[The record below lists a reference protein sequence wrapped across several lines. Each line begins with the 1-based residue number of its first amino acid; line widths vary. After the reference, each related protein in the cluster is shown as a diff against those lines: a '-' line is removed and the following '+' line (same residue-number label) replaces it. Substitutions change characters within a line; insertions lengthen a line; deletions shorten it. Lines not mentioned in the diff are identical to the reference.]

1 MMMGKR
7 EGAKARGRGGAKAQ
21 GRGGAK
27 KAGLPMISA
36 LRYFLK
42 GNTIFALN
50 GMILIAIDSVFCLL
64 PPLFQQVYTDNIITR
79 KNPEWFTPLLTIY
92 VMLFV
97 FQLLLWIAFSILRR
111 KSQARINITT
121 SANYLW
127 TVLKLPMARFTQF
140 SPGELVARYATIS
153 KTTKL
158 MDYALPIIC
167 ILILPVICCYLVMLF
182 NWKLGLLEIFSI
194 LLLVY
199 VMRSTTKMQ
208 KKIAMNQEVTDARL
222 QNVTMT
228 GMSNLE
234 TIKSL
239 GCERHFFAQWERAFA
254 QAMNARVTTVTTS
267 IYINALPEIVL
278 QLTNGII
285 LCLGTWLIL
294 QGELTPGMLLA
305 SQGLINE
312 TIYPLNRTISS
323 VQTFMTLNS
332 SIQRIKDVTDCGQ
345 ESPDLRLPERLRLGD
360 GTSGNREALATDRDA
375 RMDGVLPDAAKLA
388 GEIELRNVTF
398 GYDRSLPP
406 IIANFSLKIKAGER
420 IALVGPSGCGKS
432 TVLSLVSG
440 LYEPWEGEVLF
451 DGKPRKAIDRM
462 TFVNSVSVINQDV
475 TLFEGTIAD
484 NVKMW
489 DESIEDFAMVLA
501 CSDAQ
506 IHEEIMERPGAYQGT
521 VAERGKNFSGG
532 QRQRIEIATAL
543 AKEPTIVLMDEGTS
557 ALDPKTEAQVMK
569 HLYDMGITLIMIAH
583 RLETIA
589 QCDQIYVVEHGR
601 ITQHGNHKELSQTDG
616 LYSNLLKYA

>member
-1 MMMGKR
+1 MMLKKT
-7 EGAKARGRGGAKAQ
+7 ESELSLLGALK
-21 GRGGAK
+21 
-27 KAGLPMISA
+27 
-36 LRYFLK
+36 YFLK
-42 GNTIFALN
+42 GNMVFATSGLIIYLMDAPSRIFPA
-50 GMILIAIDSVFCLL
+50 
-64 PPLFQQVYTDNIITR
+64 LFQKVYTDNIITQ
-79 KNPEWFTPLLTIY
+79 KNPEWFTPLLSIY
-92 VMLFV
+92 VLLFV
-97 FQLLLWIAFSILRR
+97 LVLTVWITLSVVRR
-111 KSQARINITT
+111 PSYAKIVIDRASK
-121 SANYLW
+121 YLW
-127 TVLKLPMARFTQF
+127 AVMRLPMTLLGQFT
-140 SPGELVARYATIS
+140 PGELVARYTSIS
-153 KTTKL
+153 KTVFYL
-158 MDYALPIIC
+158 DSSLPIVALAI
-167 ILILPVICCYLVMLF
+167 IPVINCWLIALF
-182 NWKLGLLEIFSI
+182 NWKLALLQIFSI
-194 LLLVY
+194 LLLLY
-199 VMRSTTKMQ
+199 VMRKTSGLQ
-208 KKIAMNQEVTDARL
+208 KKLAMNLEVTEAQL

-239 GCERHFFAQWERAFA
+239 GDEQTFFTQWESTYA
-254 QAMNARVTTVTTS
+254 QAMNARVTTTS
-267 IYINALPEIVL
+267 NSIFLSAVPLLVL
-278 QLTNGII
+278 QLTNAATI
-285 LCLGTWLIL
+285 CLGIWFIL
-294 QGELTPGMLLA
+294 KGELTPGTLLA

-312 TIYPLNRTISS
+312 SIYPINKTIDGIMVMLRSHS
-323 VQTFMTLNS
+323 A
-332 SIQRIKDVTDCGQ
+332 IQRIKEVADCGQ
-345 ESPDLRLPERLRLGD
+345 ESPDLRLPAGD
-360 GTSGNREALATDRDA
+360 D
-375 RMDGVLPDAAKLA
+375 LPDVAKLA
-388 GEIELRNVTF
+388 GEIELRDVTF
-398 GYDRSLPP
+398 GYDHSLPP
-406 IIANFSLKIKAGER
+406 IISHFSLKIKAGER

-501 CSDAQ
+501 CNDAQ

-557 ALDPKTEAQVMK
+557 ALDPKTETKVME

-589 QCDQIYVVEHGR
+589 QCDQIYVIEHGQ
-601 ITQHGNHKELSQTDG
+601 ITQHGNHETLSQMDG